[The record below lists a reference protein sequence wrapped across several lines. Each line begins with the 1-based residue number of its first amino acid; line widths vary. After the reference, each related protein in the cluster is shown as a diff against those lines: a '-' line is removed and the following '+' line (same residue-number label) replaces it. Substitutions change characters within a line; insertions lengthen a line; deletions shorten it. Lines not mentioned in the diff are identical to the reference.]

1 MPRAAGRVTR
11 SGRGRGVLEQQ
22 ARPADQLRG
31 RPFMQRTFV
40 NVVLGVLLAIMIGWI
55 LVIGRP
61 VILPI
66 AAGLIVAYI
75 VLGLAEFVGS
85 VPRVGASIPTPL
97 RFALSLLIILGV
109 LSTLVLA
116 LISNIGTIIASAPR
130 YEAQLLSMIQ
140 MGAERI
146 GIETEPSWQTLRDDA
161 LARIDLQRTIGATLA
176 SVTAIVGTFVIVMI
190 YAGFLVAE
198 RRAFAQKIDR
208 ISDDPQQVRRIREI
222 IADVNSRIGTYLLMK
237 TLVNVVLGLV
247 SYAIM
252 RLAGIEF
259 AGFWAL
265 MIGLFNYVPYVG
277 SFLGV
282 FFPVL
287 LSAMQFGAIGPVVTI
302 TIALTATQMA
312 IGNFVEPYLMG
323 NSLNL
328 SPFVIIVSLVV
339 WSSIWGVAGAILS
352 VPIMAILVIIL
363 SEFDGTRPLAVLMSL
378 DGRVAPS
385 HLRED

>member
-1 MPRAAGRVTR
+1 
-11 SGRGRGVLEQQ
+11 
-22 ARPADQLRG
+22 
-31 RPFMQRTFV
+31 MQRTFV

-66 AAGLIVAYI
+66 VAGLIVAYI

-85 VPRVGASIPTPL
+85 VPRIGASIPTPL
-97 RFALSLLIILGV
+97 RFAVSLLIILGV
-109 LSTLVLA
+109 LSALVLV
-116 LISNIGTIIASAPR
+116 LISNIGTIIASVPR

-140 MGAERI
+140 MATEWL
-146 GIETEPSWQTLRDDA
+146 GIEAEPSWQTLRDDA
-161 LARIDLQRTIGATLA
+161 LARIDLQRTIGATIA
-176 SVTAIVGTFVIVMI
+176 SVTAIVGTFVLVMI

-198 RRAFAQKIDR
+198 RRAFARKIDR
-208 ISDDPQQVRRIREI
+208 ISDDAQQIRRIREI

-252 RLAGIEF
+252 RVAGIEF

-265 MIGLFNYVPYVG
+265 MIGLFNYIPYVG

-282 FFPVL
+282 TFPVL

-302 TIALTATQMA
+302 TLALSATQMA
-312 IGNFVEPYLMG
+312 VGNFLEPYLMG
-323 NSLNL
+323 NSLN
-328 SPFVIIVSLVV
+328 
-339 WSSIWGVAGAILS
+339 S

-385 HLRED
+385 HLAKA

>member
-1 MPRAAGRVTR
+1 
-11 SGRGRGVLEQQ
+11 
-22 ARPADQLRG
+22 
-31 RPFMQRTFV
+31 MQRTFV

-66 AAGLIVAYI
+66 VAGLIVAYI

-85 VPRVGASIPTPL
+85 VPR
-97 RFALSLLIILGV
+97 LSA
-109 LSTLVLA
+109 LVLV
-116 LISNIGTIIASAPR
+116 LISNIGTIIASVPR

-140 MGAERI
+140 MATEWL
-146 GIETEPSWQTLRDDA
+146 GIEAEPSWQTLRDDA
-161 LARIDLQRTIGATLA
+161 LARIDLQRTIGATIA
-176 SVTAIVGTFVIVMI
+176 SVTAIVGTFVLVMI

-198 RRAFAQKIDR
+198 RRAFARKIDR
-208 ISDDPQQVRRIREI
+208 ISDDAQQIRRIREI

-252 RLAGIEF
+252 RVAGIEF

-265 MIGLFNYVPYVG
+265 MIGLFNYIPYVG

-282 FFPVL
+282 TFPVL

-302 TIALTATQMA
+302 TLALSATQMA
-312 IGNFVEPYLMG
+312 VGNGGDPLGADHGHPRDHPVGVRRHPPAGGADVARRARRAEPSRQGLRRA
-323 NSLNL
+323 
-328 SPFVIIVSLVV
+328 
-339 WSSIWGVAGAILS
+339 AG
-352 VPIMAILVIIL
+352 
-363 SEFDGTRPLAVLMSL
+363 
-378 DGRVAPS
+378 DGRAQGVRRGCRGSPACGGP
-385 HLRED
+385 RPGRRRRNRCAAGRGRR

>member
-1 MPRAAGRVTR
+1 
-11 SGRGRGVLEQQ
+11 
-22 ARPADQLRG
+22 
-31 RPFMQRTFV
+31 MQRTFV

-66 AAGLIVAYI
+66 VAGLIVAYI

-85 VPRVGASIPTPL
+85 VPRIGASIPTPL
-97 RFALSLLIILGV
+97 RFAVSLLIILGV
-109 LSTLVLA
+109 LSALVLV
-116 LISNIGTIIASAPR
+116 LISNIGTIIASVPR

-140 MGAERI
+140 MATEWL
-146 GIETEPSWQTLRDDA
+146 GIEAEPSWQTLRDDA
-161 LARIDLQRTIGATLA
+161 LARIDLQRTIGATIA
-176 SVTAIVGTFVIVMI
+176 SVTAIVGTFVLVMI

-198 RRAFAQKIDR
+198 RRAFARKIDR
-208 ISDDPQQVRRIREI
+208 ISDDAQQIRRIREI

-252 RLAGIEF
+252 RVAGIEF

-265 MIGLFNYVPYVG
+265 MIGLFNYIPYVG

-282 FFPVL
+282 TFPVL

-302 TIALTATQMA
+302 TLALSATQMA
-312 IGNFVEPYLMG
+312 VGNFLEPYLMG

-385 HLRED
+385 HLAKA